1 MKLELSAMNKLD
13 EMSIYEMISSNPE
26 NHTFPQSV
34 YNSQAA
40 FDFDMKAVYFRSW
53 LQAGAA
59 CEIPK
64 SGDYLTVSIGES
76 SIIIIRAADG
86 RIAAYHNTCRHR
98 GALLLDKDK
107 GNSRRLVCPYH
118 QWTYGLDGKLLFAKS
133 MQDSFCKETH
143 SLKPVHCKVVS
154 GVIFICID
162 DNPPDFEQ
170 FSQDLSQYLD
180 FHKLNDCKVAYE
192 ATVVEYAN
200 WKLVL
205 ENGRECY
212 HCDAR
217 HPELLTA
224 FRDPTAEDYFG
235 QIPAWLS
242 AFNDTC
248 AENGVVVGQ
257 KEGVWY
263 DMMRFPLA
271 EGYESLTTDGKHAC
285 AKFLNQASTSNIG
298 SFRWACEPNSF
309 SHALLDYA
317 FTFEVWPVSPMV
329 THVKVK
335 WLVHKDAVE
344 GVDYSLEHLRELW
357 EKTND
362 QDKWLAENNQAGVN
376 SIGYGPGP
384 YSEIDEP
391 KVIDFVTWY
400 RDMCDSYVA
409 QLASKRVPA
418 LEQ

>member
-1 MKLELSAMNKLD
+1 MNANASSMSVVD
-13 EMSIYEMISSNPE
+13 EKKIYELIRSNPE
-26 NHTFPQSV
+26 NHTFPKVV
-34 YNSQAA
+34 YTSQAA
-40 FDFDMKAVYFRSW
+40 FEFDIKAVYARSW
-53 LQAGAA
+53 LQAGLA

-64 SGDYLTVSIGES
+64 TGDYLTVKIGES
-76 SIIIIRAADG
+76 SIIIIRSPNGD
-86 RIAAYHNTCRHR
+86 IAAFHNTCRHR
-98 GALLLDKDK
+98 GALLLDNEK

-118 QWTYGLDGKLLFAKS
+118 QWTYGLDGQLLFAKN
-133 MQDSFCKETH
+133 MQDSFCKENNP
-143 SLKPVHCKVVS
+143 LKKVHCRVAA
-154 GVIFICID
+154 GVIFICLAD
-162 DNPPDFEQ
+162 TPPKFEQ
-170 FSQDLSQYLD
+170 FQSDLNDYLSS
-180 FHKLNDCKVAYE
+180 HNLNDCKVAYE

-224 FRDPTAEDYFG
+224 FRDPTQDDYFG
-235 QIPAWLS
+235 ETPTWMTE
-242 AFNDTC
+242 FNDSC
-248 AENGVVVGQ
+248 EANGLATGQ
-257 KEGVWY
+257 REGSWY

-271 EGYESLTTDGKHAC
+271 EGYESLTTDGKHASKKYL
-285 AKFLNQASTSNIG
+285 ANIGVSNIG

-317 FTFEVWPVSPMV
+317 FTFEIWPVSPTV

-344 GVDYSLEHLRELW
+344 GVDYHIEHLKELW

-376 SIGYGPGP
+376 SVGYGPGP

-391 KVIDFVTWY
+391 KVIDFVNWY
-400 RDMCDSYVA
+400 RDMCDSYVQQPQVERISA
-409 QLASKRVPA
+409 V
-418 LEQ
+418 EQ